1 MQCALDVLK
10 SESEQRAQL
19 GLQEWW
25 DALFIYLFFLK
36 RKKKEKKKRA
46 LNLSLPCNTSTL
58 VLTLLLAAWGSGTAC
73 LAWHSRAASQEY
85 ALGVF
90 TTHRKGISQELG
102 WGRQYSCRYQLAA

>member
-36 RKKKEKKKRA
+36 RKKKEKKKE
-46 LNLSLPCNTSTL
+46 LWIYP
-58 VLTLLLAAWGSGTAC
+58 C
-73 LAWHSRAASQEY
+73 LA
-85 ALGVF
+85 
-90 TTHRKGISQELG
+90 IP
-102 WGRQYSCRYQLAA
+102 QLLFSPFY